1 MKLSLLIGFLP
12 VAALSVGME
21 QIVVEE
27 PGRTNRSAQAWADA
41 AQPGRLA
48 ATMPYVDSIAA
59 TSTYPA
65 GLVYVPAALAA
76 STRSA
81 AAKASSGVSCRN
93 ACTSASSA
101 SMRA

>member
-1 MKLSLLIGFLP
+1 MVTVFFAICRLLPSGFRQ
-12 VAALSVGME
+12 VCGSTVGME

-59 TSTYPA
+59 TST
-65 GLVYVPAALAA
+65 
-76 STRSA
+76 R
-81 AAKASSGVSCRN
+81 C
-93 ACTSASSA
+93 
-101 SMRA
+101 